1 MKKTL
6 FVLCL
11 FVIFL
16 NSYGQKTVKMISKYG
31 TKNKD
36 ITSLMRF
43 QNITLESLSFES
55 SELIGKS
62 YEVNLKEYKKGKLVK
77 TKKLLDGEKYIEIDS
92 INVTLKFLSKI
103 ENDKMEIFIETERM
117 FSDKMTFNLEK
128 HKGNDYVLKDFQG
141 NKDFINVSINQEFP
155 ILAIITPVELEKGYF
170 SYCEIAQS
178 EIEPEKFGE
187 KFKIPHY
194 FVITMKFK

>member
-1 MKKTL
+1 MKKNL
-6 FVLCL
+6 FALGLLLV
-11 FVIFL
+11 FL
-16 NSYGQKTVKMISKYG
+16 NSYSQKSVKMISKYG
-31 TKNKD
+31 TTNKD
-36 ITSLMRF
+36 IVSLMRF

-77 TKKLLDGEKYIEIDS
+77 TKNLLDGDKYVEIDS
-92 INVTLKFLSKI
+92 INVTLKFISKI
-103 ENDKMEIFIETERM
+103 ENDKMTIFIETARM
-117 FSDKMTFNLEK
+117 FSDKMTFDLEK

-141 NKDFINVSINQEFP
+141 NKDFTKVSINEEFP

>member
-1 MKKTL
+1 MKKNL
-6 FVLCL
+6 FALGLLLV
-11 FVIFL
+11 FL
-16 NSYGQKTVKMISKYG
+16 NSYSQKSVKMISKYG
-31 TKNKD
+31 TTNKD
-36 ITSLMRF
+36 IVSLMRF

-77 TKKLLDGEKYIEIDS
+77 IKNLLDGDKYVEIDS
-92 INVTLKFLSKI
+92 INVTLKFISKI
-103 ENDKMEIFIETERM
+103 ENDKMTIFIETARM
-117 FSDKMTFNLEK
+117 FSDKMTFDLEK

-141 NKDFINVSINQEFP
+141 NKDFTNVSINEEFP

>member
-1 MKKTL
+1 MKKNL
-6 FVLCL
+6 FALGL
-11 FVIFL
+11 LLAFL
-16 NSYGQKTVKMISKYG
+16 NSYSQKSVKMISKYG
-31 TKNKD
+31 TTNKD
-36 ITSLMRF
+36 IVSLMRF

-77 TKKLLDGEKYIEIDS
+77 TKNLLDGDKYVEIDS
-92 INVTLKFLSKI
+92 INVTLKFISKI
-103 ENDKMEIFIETERM
+103 ENDKMTIFIETARM
-117 FSDKMTFNLEK
+117 FSDKMTFDLEK

-141 NKDFINVSINQEFP
+141 NKDFTKVSINEEFP

-187 KFKIPHY
+187 KFKITHY

>member
-1 MKKTL
+1 MKKNL
-6 FVLCL
+6 FALSLLLV
-11 FVIFL
+11 FL
-16 NSYGQKTVKMISKYG
+16 NSYSQKTVKMISKYG

-36 ITSLMRF
+36 IISLMRF

-62 YEVNLKEYKKGKLVK
+62 YEVNLKEYRKGKLVK
-77 TKKLLDGEKYIEIDS
+77 TKKLLDGDKYVEIDS
-92 INVTLKFLSKI
+92 INVTLIFLSKI
-103 ENDKMEIFIETERM
+103 ENDKMTIFIETARM
-117 FSDKMTFNLEK
+117 FSDKMTFDLEK

-141 NKDFINVSINQEFP
+141 NKDFTNVSINEEFP

>member
-1 MKKTL
+1 MKKIFFAL
-6 FVLCL
+6 SLLLV
-11 FVIFL
+11 FL
-16 NSYGQKTVKMISKYG
+16 NSYSQKTIKMISKYG

-36 ITSLMRF
+36 IISLMRF

-62 YEVNLKEYKKGKLVK
+62 YEVNLKEYRKGKLVK
-77 TKKLLDGEKYIEIDS
+77 TKNLLDGGKYVEIDS

-103 ENDKMEIFIETERM
+103 ENDKMTIFIETERM
-117 FSDKMTFNLEK
+117 FSDKMTFDLEK
-128 HKGNDYVLKDFQG
+128 KKGNDYVLKDFQG
-141 NKDFINVSINQEFP
+141 NKDFTNVSINGEFP